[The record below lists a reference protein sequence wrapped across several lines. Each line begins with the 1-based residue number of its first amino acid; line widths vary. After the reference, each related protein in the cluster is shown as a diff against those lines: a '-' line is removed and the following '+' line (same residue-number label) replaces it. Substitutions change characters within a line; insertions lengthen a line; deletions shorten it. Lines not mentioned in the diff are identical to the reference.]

1 MKEGGPVAQFGLEHL
16 AHNQV
21 DVGSNPI
28 RPTKFFIPFVL

>member
-21 DVGSNPI
+21 VAGSNPT
-28 RPTKFFIPFVL
+28 RPTIFYFFGF